1 MKLIQLFNVLLVF
14 SSVFAGS
21 IKPTNVEDLE
31 IIKISS
37 DQNDTNTYYKISN
50 NNEIVFEN
58 LDRIL
63 NKDKNY
69 IIKIISR
76 TSISKNSNSN
86 KTFGFN
92 LKIEDGDEKIFTDQ
106 LKYKKKVS
114 LSKSPNKNGFHFT
127 NAGFWLE
134 EITFPEALEIKIAS
148 LKGSPDVY
156 IRITYREVVDRED
169 AVSLY
174 PISQIPYNTLYLS
187 STVEPPESHKK
198 STKWY
203 EIISDNK
210 KVQYKIIGPK
220 LIKVRTRI
228 VADSTKGNYNL
239 IIYEDGY
246 LKSTHLYKFKS
257 PRNEVYILDEN
268 NEKIQLSR
276 QEFNYINIPEG
287 THYYSFRNS
296 VKSSNMYVKIESY
309 DK

>member
-92 LKIEDGDEKIFTDQ
+92 LKIEDGDEKET
-106 LKYKKKVS
+106 
-114 LSKSPNKNGFHFT
+114 
-127 NAGFWLE
+127 LE
-134 EITFPEALEIKIAS
+134 RYAS
-148 LKGSPDVY
+148 
-156 IRITYREVVDRED
+156 
-169 AVSLY
+169 
-174 PISQIPYNTLYLS
+174 
-187 STVEPPESHKK
+187 
-198 STKWY
+198 
-203 EIISDNK
+203 
-210 KVQYKIIGPK
+210 
-220 LIKVRTRI
+220 
-228 VADSTKGNYNL
+228 
-239 IIYEDGY
+239 
-246 LKSTHLYKFKS
+246 
-257 PRNEVYILDEN
+257 
-268 NEKIQLSR
+268 
-276 QEFNYINIPEG
+276 
-287 THYYSFRNS
+287 
-296 VKSSNMYVKIESY
+296 
-309 DK
+309 